1 MVDLD
6 KVTGFTGRCDS
17 VDVSVPATN
26 SKVPA
31 DHALRHVPVDDDDD
45 GKSAS
50 PLSER
55 QQRAALAR
63 LTAEV
68 ARLHAVEAERDAL
81 LAHNRLLCDAN
92 QNLVLATF
100 EAQNLREEAEAA
112 NTRQNEFLAMLA
124 HELRNPLAPIS
135 MAGAILA
142 KIASPTT
149 QLLNVQ
155 KIIERQVAHL
165 SRLLDDLLD
174 AARINSGKITLVR
187 SPIVLEDQLLSAF
200 ETVQLRVNERGQ
212 QLELHIPAEEI
223 VLDGDPVRLAQV
235 FSNLLANA
243 SKFTQDGGKITVSA
257 WVVGNTVIISIA
269 DNGTGISSE
278 MIPNIFGLFT
288 QGPRS
293 LARSEGGLGVG
304 LNVVQNVIEMHGG
317 TVQASSEGVGQ
328 GSVFTLSLPL
338 PAVAAH
344 GRKMALEAQRHGQHS
359 HRILLVEDNIDASQM
374 LAMFLRT
381 MGYTVETEYDGPAGL
396 ATARAHYFDVLI
408 CDIGLPGFDG
418 YTLIRTLRD
427 LPGNKIPFA
436 IGMSGYGQV
445 EDRARAIAAGFEHY
459 LIKPVDVDTLLTL
472 LESVPSRADN
482 ESSLSTSSS
491 PHCISQRSPD

>member
-6 KVTGFTGRCDS
+6 EDTGLTGGCES
-17 VDVSVPATN
+17 VDTSIPAAE
-26 SKVPA
+26 SKAIA
-31 DHALRHVPVDDDDD
+31 DHTLENGPVDDDD
-45 GKSAS
+45 GAKFAP
-50 PLSER
+50 PLSEE

-63 LTAEV
+63 LSAEV

-81 LAHNRLLCDAN
+81 FAHNRLLCDAN

-100 EAQNLREEAEAA
+100 EAQNLREEAEAT

-142 KIASPTT
+142 KIASPTA

-187 SPIVLEDQLLSAF
+187 SSIVLADQLSSAF
-200 ETVQLRVNERGQ
+200 ETVQSRVNERAQ
-212 QLELHIPAEEI
+212 QLELHVPSEDI
-223 VLDGDPVRLAQV
+223 VLYGDPVRLAQV
-235 FSNLLANA
+235 FSNLLSNA
-243 SKFTQDGGKITVSA
+243 SKFTQDGGKIVVSA
-257 WVVGNTVIISIA
+257 WVLGNSVIISIA
-269 DNGTGISSE
+269 DNGAGISPDI
-278 MIPNIFGLFT
+278 IPNIFGLFT

-304 LNVVQNVIEMHGG
+304 LNVVQNVIGMHGG

-338 PAVAAH
+338 PVASAH
-344 GRKMALEAQRHGQHS
+344 VRKVAPESKEHGQYS

-374 LAMFLRT
+374 LAMFLRS
-381 MGYTVETEYDGPAGL
+381 MGYSVETEFDGPGGL

-418 YTLIRTLRD
+418 YSLIRTLRD
-427 LPGNKIPFA
+427 LPGKKTPFA
-436 IGMSGYGQV
+436 IGMSGYGKP

-459 LIKPVDVDTLLTL
+459 LIKPVDVDRLLTL
-472 LESVPSRADN
+472 IESVPSRRAM
-482 ESSLSTSSS
+482 TR
-491 PHCISQRSPD
+491 H